1 MAGTTRC
8 TMDRGL
14 RNVLVV
20 SLGFLLLFTAYGGL
34 QNLQVRGHGRRG
46 VWDCRPCDSAKPSGT
61 SVVSGGRPRADHGQ
75 TTGRPPSRP
84 AGLQEAAV
92 GVLPADPGTRRAGL
106 GGDWIRHLCSWA
118 VTG

>member
-61 SVVSGGRPRADHGQ
+61 AVVSGGRPRAGLPP
-75 TTGRPPSRP
+75 GRQGCRRRLWACCPLTL
-84 AGLQEAAV
+84 G
-92 GVLPADPGTRRAGL
+92 PGEQV
-106 GGDWIRHLCSWA
+106 WA